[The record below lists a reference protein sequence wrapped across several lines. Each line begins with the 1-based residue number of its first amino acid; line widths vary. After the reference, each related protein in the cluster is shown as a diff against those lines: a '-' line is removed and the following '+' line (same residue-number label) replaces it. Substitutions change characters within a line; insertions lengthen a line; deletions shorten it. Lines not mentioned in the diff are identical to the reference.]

1 MYECDGQISL
11 FDILGSDTP
20 MMTIDKPIRLIEAFC
35 GYGSQALALREL
47 GANFEHH
54 RAIEFD
60 KYAMAS
66 YNAVHGTDFEVT
78 DIRDVKGSDL
88 GIVDT
93 DKYTYLLTYS
103 FPCTDLSVA
112 GKGLGMSKGSG
123 TRSGLLWEVE
133 RILQEL
139 VDDGIDL
146 PQVLLMEN
154 VPQVHGKKN
163 ISDFES
169 WCKFLESIGY
179 TNFLEDMNA
188 KNYGVAQNRNRTFM
202 VSVLGDVKYE
212 FPKAIQLTRVMKDYL
227 EDDVD
232 EKFYINNEKA
242 QKLIATLIENG
253 TLHSRAEQSRA
264 EQTCVDLTINNPRQ
278 CKVANCI
285 KARYD
290 AGISNFK
297 ADGTG
302 VVERNG

>member
-1 MYECDGQISL
+1 MYECDGQMSL
-11 FDILGSDTP
+11 FDIWASDTP

-47 GANFEHH
+47 GANFEHY

-93 DKYTYLLTYS
+93 DKYAYLLTYS

-163 ISDFES
+163 LDDFES

-179 TNFLEDMNA
+179 TNFWEDMNA

-202 VSVLGDVKYE
+202 VSALGDVKYE
-212 FPKAIQLTRVMKDYL
+212 FPNAIPLTMVMKDYL

-242 QKLIATLIENG
+242 QKLITTLIENG
-253 TLHSRAEQSRA
+253 TLPSRAEQSR
-264 EQTCVDLTINNPRQ
+264 EDLR
-278 CKVANCI
+278 
-285 KARYD
+285 
-290 AGISNFK
+290 
-297 ADGTG
+297 
-302 VVERNG
+302 

>member
-1 MYECDGQISL
+1 
-11 FDILGSDTP
+11 
-20 MMTIDKPIRLIEAFC
+20 
-35 GYGSQALALREL
+35 
-47 GANFEHH
+47 
-54 RAIEFD
+54 
-60 KYAMAS
+60 
-66 YNAVHGTDFEVT
+66 
-78 DIRDVKGSDL
+78 
-88 GIVDT
+88 
-93 DKYTYLLTYS
+93 
-103 FPCTDLSVA
+103 
-112 GKGLGMSKGSG
+112 MSKGSG

-163 ISDFES
+163 IDDFES

-179 TNFLEDMNA
+179 TNFWEDMNA

-212 FPKAIQLTRVMKDYL
+212 FPNAIPLTMVMKDYL

-253 TLHSRAEQSRA
+253 TLPSRAEQSRA
-264 EQTCVDLTINNPRQ
+264 EQSRLALTSQLTTQDELNKQIALRPDTMQESVISKQTEPVLLKEQGRELEKFTDIASTLMARDYKGFGNQGMNGVIEW
-278 CKVANCI
+278 KV
-285 KARYD
+285 
-290 AGISNFK
+290 
-297 ADGTG
+297 
-302 VVERNG
+302 

>member
-1 MYECDGQISL
+1 MN
-11 FDILGSDTP
+11 
-20 MMTIDKPIRLIEAFC
+20 

-47 GANFEHH
+47 GANFEHY
-54 RAIEFD
+54 RVVEFD
-60 KYAMAS
+60 KYAVAS
-66 YNAVHGTDFEVT
+66 YNAVHNTDFEVT

-88 GIVDT
+88 EIVDT
-93 DKYTYLLTYS
+93 DKYAYLLTYS

-112 GKGLGMSKGSG
+112 GKGLGMAKGSG

-163 ISDFES
+163 LADFES
-169 WCKFLESIGY
+169 WCKFLESISY
-179 TNFLEDMNA
+179 TNFCIDMNS

-212 FPKAIQLTRVMKDYL
+212 FPKAIPLTRVMKDYL
-227 EDDVD
+227 EDEV
-232 EKFYINNEKA
+232 EERYYINNEKA

-253 TLHSRAEQSRA
+253 ALPSRA
-264 EQTCVDLTINNPRQ
+264 EQTCVDLSINNPRRVEQ
-278 CKVANCI
+278 ANCI

-290 AGISNFK
+290 AGISNFQ

-302 VVERNG
+302 VVESR